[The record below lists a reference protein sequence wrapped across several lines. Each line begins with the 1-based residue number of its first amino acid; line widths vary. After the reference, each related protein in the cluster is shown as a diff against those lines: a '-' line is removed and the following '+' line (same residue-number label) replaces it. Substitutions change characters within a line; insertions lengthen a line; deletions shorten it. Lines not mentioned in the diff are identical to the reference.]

1 TLTESIFHLL
11 YEYHKVRRQRSPRTT
26 HHQPK
31 GQIVVPGR
39 MSPDWQLVLPA
50 SDPSPSRSEVKM
62 APGIPL
68 EGEGRKRFDGSGLY
82 QCVIKLS
89 DAPYLKSIV
98 APPESWCLRSSPF
111 GPRRLVF
118 RKLNALL
125 MKSPS
130 RAIADSRE
138 NA

>member
-1 TLTESIFHLL
+1 MPTTL
-11 YEYHKVRRQRSPRTT
+11 
-26 HHQPK
+26 PK
-31 GQIVVPGR
+31 EPIVVPGR
-39 MSPDWQLVLPA
+39 RSPDWPLVLPA

-98 APPESWCLRSSPF
+98 APPESWCLLFSPF
-111 GPRRLVF
+111 RPRRLVL
-118 RKLNALL
+118 RKLNMLL
-125 MKSPS
+125 IKSVLL
-130 RAIADSRE
+130 AIAYIL
-138 NA
+138 